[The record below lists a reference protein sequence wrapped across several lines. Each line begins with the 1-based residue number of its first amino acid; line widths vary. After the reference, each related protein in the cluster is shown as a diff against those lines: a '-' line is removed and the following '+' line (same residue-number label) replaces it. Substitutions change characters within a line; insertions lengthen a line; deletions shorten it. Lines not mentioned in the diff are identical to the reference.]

1 MTLADVAKATEF
13 DEVGQRLYEAL
24 ISELTDGND
33 LLSEAHRL
41 IALNGL
47 RAV

>member
-1 MTLADVAKATEF
+1 MTLADVDRATEF
-13 DEVGQRLYEAL
+13 DEVDQRLYDAL
-24 ISELTDGND
+24 IAELTGGND

-47 RAV
+47 QAV